1 MDVSFFNKMG
11 IARWRTARICV
22 FLPPVMVVPP
32 KAEGGAAQVLLGLN
46 FQPREKAP
54 YSDPNCLNKSRTEP
68 NIPVFL
74 LVKREH

>member
-1 MDVSFFNKMG
+1 MG
-11 IARWRTARICV
+11 IAHWRTALICV
-22 FLPPVMVVPP
+22 FLLPVRTVPP

-54 YSDPNCLNKSRTEP
+54 YNDPNCLNKSRTEP
-68 NIPVFL
+68 KIPVFL